1 MSLQAPETV
10 TKSMPVLFEGLF
22 IIVIGLIIVG
32 NTTITDII
40 FHDNYVLPAIET
52 CFPEN
57 QEQFCMNIRERMGLP
72 MDAQLEIG
80 NIYWGELAR
89 QAIFIGII
97 LFSVRLGIGI
107 FLQIQGIRKVRATTY
122 LMALFWGIAG
132 SVFFLFGYV
141 DTIYYFAQGMD
152 VPTELAWLN
161 NAGVFQETRSFTGDP
176 NIVEIED
183 LYLTNALGIVILVSL
198 LLIIAYVF
206 SHNGLKNRG
215 IA

>member
-1 MSLQAPETV
+1 MSVQLPDTV
-10 TKSMPVLFEGLF
+10 TKSTPVLFEGIF

-57 QEQFCMNIRERMGLP
+57 QETFCQNIRARLGVP

-80 NIYWGELAR
+80 NVYWNELAR
-89 QAIFIGII
+89 QALFIGII
-97 LFSVRLGIGI
+97 LFSIRLGIGF
-107 FLQIQGIRKVRATTY
+107 FLQVQGIRKVRATTY
-122 LMALFWGIAG
+122 LMALFWGLAG
-132 SVFFLFGYV
+132 VVFFSFGFV
-141 DTIYYFAQGMD
+141 DTLYFLAQGMD
-152 VPTELAWLN
+152 APDELAWLN
-161 NAGVFQETRSFTGDP
+161 NAGLFVETRSFTGDP

-183 LYLTNALGIVILVSL
+183 LYLTNVLGVVIVVALLFV
-198 LLIIAYVF
+198 IAYVF